1 MTARTDATL
10 ATVALAAFGLA
21 ALLVDATLRP
31 PFVVAGGVGTVA
43 FELLAARRRTAV
55 RRRWERPGVRA
66 AAVAAA
72 VATAAVGAAL
82 APSAVLSAGVGSL
95 ATYLLVLGA
104 VVAARRRRNGV

>member
-72 VATAAVGAAL
+72 VGAVL